1 MEKLLK
7 IKREK
12 YTSKENVERYSYYV
26 DGVIRGKEV
35 KATLIP
41 TDIGGYDVLD
51 IVFVGVDTADLVL
64 VPYSIEDKET
74 KQVIKGVNFEAR
86 TIDENGEAYTCK
98 VKPRQASDKAI
109 IEMLL
114 ARL

>member
-1 MEKLLK
+1 M
-7 IKREK
+7 
-12 YTSKENVERYSYYV
+12 ERYPYLFYLF
-26 DGVIRGKEV
+26 DY
-35 KATLIP
+35 L
-41 TDIGGYDVLD
+41 
-51 IVFVGVDTADLVL
+51 
-64 VPYSIEDKET
+64 YSIEDKET